1 MSPDQATT
9 TIAPSATNTTTTTIA
24 SGTTTTG
31 TGTTT
36 TTAVVDREPT
46 RDDGTG
52 AAGYLGAGVVLV
64 AAVAPAR
71 VQARRK
77 TLKR

>member
-9 TIAPSATNTTTTTIA
+9 TIA
-24 SGTTTTG
+24 SGTTTTTG

-64 AAVAPAR
+64 AAVALAR

>member
-1 MSPDQATT
+1 MRPDQATT
-9 TIAPSATNTTTTTIA
+9 TPIAPTSTTIA
-24 SGTTTTG
+24 SGTTTT
-31 TGTTT
+31 
-36 TTAVVDREPT
+36 TAMVDREPT

-52 AAGYLGAGVVLV
+52 AAGYVGAGVVLV
-64 AAVAPAR
+64 AAVALAR